1 MSETMKDL
9 SDDLLLEKQRH
20 GNAAAYNI
28 LFKRYYD
35 SLYGYALKNVKDSFT
50 AEELTM
56 DVLLRLWEKKGEVE
70 VANDLKPYLFRSI
83 KNAIYNHYR
92 KKILATVPLEVDVA
106 EGVLTS
112 VSADDA
118 LQTEELAQFYT
129 QKLAELSPQRRQV
142 FQMSREENMTYPE
155 IAKNMNL
162 SVNTVENYMV
172 ATLRFFRKE
181 IKEHADFIIV
191 FLISIFF
198 S

>member
-1 MSETMKDL
+1 MFETIKDL
-9 SDDLLLEKQRH
+9 PDELLLEKQRE

-35 SLYGYALKNVKDSFT
+35 SLYKYALKNVKDSFT

-56 DVLLRLWEKKGEVE
+56 DVMLRLWEKKGEIE
-70 VANDLKPYLFRSI
+70 VLNDLKAYLFRSI

-92 KKILATVPLEVDVA
+92 KKILTTVPLETDEVVRT
-106 EGVLTS
+106 LI
-112 VSADDA
+112 SADDA
-118 LQTEELAQFYT
+118 LQTKELNQFYL
-129 QKLAELSPQRRQV
+129 QKLAQLSPQRRQV

-172 ATLRFFRKE
+172 ATLRYFRKE

-191 FLISIFF
+191 LLISIIF
-198 S
+198 